1 MLRLT
6 LAALGLSLLVY
17 GPGESNFRVG
27 LVSCL
32 FVVPLLLMF
41 PPISASGHTPL
52 CPRRRIFEKI
62 EREGSVIETDK
73 LRIKDFRA
81 QGYTDNQISQMG
93 LSASVEPA
101 VGLAAP
107 ASKPL
112 HLQQ

>member
-1 MLRLT
+1 MFLP
-6 LAALGLSLLVY
+6 LVM
-17 GPGESNFRVG
+17 E
-27 LVSCL
+27 
-32 FVVPLLLMF
+32 
-41 PPISASGHTPL
+41 
-52 CPRRRIFEKI
+52 I

-107 ASKPL
+107 ASKAAASSSGYL
-112 HLQQ
+112 VSATACMLSIHWVARRRASGVCVCV

>member
-1 MLRLT
+1 MTSGKNMTMLV
-6 LAALGLSLLVY
+6 AATSIVMFLPLVM
-17 GPGESNFRVG
+17 E
-27 LVSCL
+27 
-32 FVVPLLLMF
+32 
-41 PPISASGHTPL
+41 
-52 CPRRRIFEKI
+52 I

-107 ASKPL
+107 AAAKPL

>member
-1 MLRLT
+1 MAWVV
-6 LAALGLSLLVY
+6 AATSIVMFLPLVM
-17 GPGESNFRVG
+17 E
-27 LVSCL
+27 
-32 FVVPLLLMF
+32 
-41 PPISASGHTPL
+41 
-52 CPRRRIFEKI
+52 I

-107 ASKPL
+107 AASKPL